1 MIDPRGSRK
10 IASFTYVAGAEDGM
24 TPLAADG
31 YVAKLS
37 LPPLLADA
45 LQRPVAAAVHTA
57 GEQAAFGAVVTL
69 VAHVTSV
76 MDKKIVPSHQA
87 SPPSTGMTSSF
98 VLTCN
103 PPACRRTRTQGDSP
117 ACILP
122 WSNRCPATPNHSCT
136 RTTCCRSRGGTLA
149 MEHSSAQTKVFF
161 LEQDFEPFPQIVLHL
176 ACVAIVSCP
185 AVTHVWLGA
194 YSSTLLASLRAL
206 RVSAVIVRVLGQV
219 GR

>member
-1 MIDPRGSRK
+1 MLGK
-10 IASFTYVAGAEDGM
+10 IAKPPYVTRAEDGM

-31 YVAKLS
+31 HVAELS

-87 SPPSTGMTSSF
+87 SPPSTGTTSF

-103 PPACRRTRTQGDSP
+103 HPACRRTRTQGDSP
-117 ACILP
+117 ACKWP

-149 MEHSSAQTKVFF
+149 MEHSSAGTKVFCTEQGPLPF
-161 LEQDFEPFPQIVLHL
+161 LLIVFHL
-176 ACVAIVSCP
+176 ACVAVVSCP
-185 AVTHVWLGA
+185 AVTHVRLGA
-194 YSSTLLASLRAL
+194 YPSALFASLRAL
-206 RVSAVIVRVLGQV
+206 RISAVIVWVLWQV